1 MKAIEINDDD
11 DALRIMMTIILKMI
25 LKIIMILMMS
35 VMMVVILMVM
45 IIMMITHEI
54 DANDVL
60 YCTYLRT
67 LVS

>member
-1 MKAIEINDDD
+1 MEAIEINDDD
-11 DALRIMMTIILKMI
+11 DPTLGIMMTKILKM
-25 LKIIMILMMS
+25 LKIIMILMMR

-45 IIMMITHEI
+45 IVMMITHDI
-54 DANDVL
+54 DVNDVM

>member
-1 MKAIEINDDD
+1 MEAIEINDDD
-11 DALRIMMTIILKMI
+11 DATLRIMMTIIWKT

-35 VMMVVILMVM
+35 VMMVVFLMVM
-45 IIMMITHEI
+45 IIMMITHDI
-54 DANDVL
+54 DANDVM